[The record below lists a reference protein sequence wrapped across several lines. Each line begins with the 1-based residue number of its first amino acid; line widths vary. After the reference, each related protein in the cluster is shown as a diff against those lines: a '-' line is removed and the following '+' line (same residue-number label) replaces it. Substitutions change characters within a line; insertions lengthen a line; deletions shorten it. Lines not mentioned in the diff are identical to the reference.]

1 MFSYMFSVPP
11 QDEAAGRPPS
21 SVTPSLSSVADNGR
35 LVLPPHPEDN
45 QTSGTPRPVD
55 KPADQYITSED
66 TPSMD
71 RSTPGVPPMDNP
83 GDYSKKFA

>member
-1 MFSYMFSVPP
+1 
-11 QDEAAGRPPS
+11 
-21 SVTPSLSSVADNGR
+21 
-35 LVLPPHPEDN
+35 
-45 QTSGTPRPVD
+45 VD
-55 KPADQYITSED
+55 QPADQYITSED

>member
-1 MFSYMFSVPP
+1 MPGYSQSGERATSGQP
-11 QDEAAGRPPS
+11 AGSIDQGAIPAPC
-21 SVTPSLSSVADNGR
+21 AHD
-35 LVLPPHPEDN
+35 HPEDN

-55 KPADQYITSED
+55 QPADQYITSEH

-71 RSTPGVPPMDNP
+71 RNTPGAPPMDNP